1 MLYKESIIIP
11 WHRYPDEV
19 PEHGRPVFFKN
30 PAEPTITEINTVGY
44 EHDLS
49 KGSLW
54 VYPDEIRTYTLP
66 ADDLLNHFGETES
79 KQGIASLKASCIP
92 DGACCRLCHKIIT
105 DDIKC
110 PYGDGYCS
118 MGDCGYYDE
127 IWDEKEL
134 KAELEMNED

>member
-49 KGSLW
+49 VGSLW
-54 VYPDEIRTYTLP
+54 TYPDEIKTYALP
-66 ADDLLNHFGETES
+66 AGNHFGETEFE
-79 KQGIASLKASCIP
+79 QGVASLK
-92 DGACCRLCHKIIT
+92 KF
-105 DDIKC
+105 
-110 PYGDGYCS
+110 
-118 MGDCGYYDE
+118 
-127 IWDEKEL
+127 KEG
-134 KAELEMNED
+134 K